1 MVIRRAKYGDLR
13 NYINKFFSELTWAD
27 RIEILINISK
37 ALKHIHEMNLIHRD
51 FHCKNVLVDEN
62 RSILICDF
70 GLCTPV
76 DLEIASDKIQGV
88 LPYIAPE
95 VLKKKPYTKKSEV
108 YSLSMIMW
116 ELTSNES
123 PFSDRPHD
131 KYLAIQIVKGQRP
144 DITKETPNF
153 YAKIMEQCW
162 DPDPSKRPDSSDL
175 PELFK

>member
-1 MVIRRAKYGDLR
+1 MHHKCRSQSVIPFYGITKVPGRNEYAMVIRRAKYGDLR

-76 DLEIASDKIQGV
+76 
-88 LPYIAPE
+88 
-95 VLKKKPYTKKSEV
+95 
-108 YSLSMIMW
+108 
-116 ELTSNES
+116 
-123 PFSDRPHD
+123 
-131 KYLAIQIVKGQRP
+131 
-144 DITKETPNF
+144 
-153 YAKIMEQCW
+153 
-162 DPDPSKRPDSSDL
+162 
-175 PELFK
+175 